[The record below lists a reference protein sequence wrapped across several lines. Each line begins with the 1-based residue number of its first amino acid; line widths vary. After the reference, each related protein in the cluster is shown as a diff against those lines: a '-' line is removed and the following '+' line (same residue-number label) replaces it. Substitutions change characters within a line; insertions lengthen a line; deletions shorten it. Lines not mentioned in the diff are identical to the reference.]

1 MTRAFLLTSC
11 RLKITILI
19 LRKILRRM
27 FLMKVLMKMTFPIKS
42 HILSEKTK
50 PPGGINIV
58 LLEQPR
64 L

>member
-1 MTRAFLLTSC
+1 MTRALLLTSW

-27 FLMKVLMKMTFPIKS
+27 FLMKVLKKITFTIES

-50 PPGGINIV
+50 PPGGINIA
-58 LLEQPR
+58 LLEQQYA
-64 L
+64 